1 MGDPRKQRK
10 KYSGPGHPWQKSRI
24 EEEKLL
30 TNEYGLKN
38 KKDLWKMTSR
48 LARFKSQAKAL
59 ISRKDEQGL
68 MEKSLFMA
76 KLQKLNLINTDATI
90 DDVLDLSVKDLLER
104 RLQTILFRKGHAK
117 SVKQA
122 RQMIVHEHVLI
133 NGQKM
138 NVPSFLV
145 PISIENSIDFH
156 PQSPFIDPD
165 HPERRIEE
173 MIPVVE
179 ETKVE
184 EEPIKVEE
192 AKQNE

>member
-24 EEEKLL
+24 EEEKIL

-48 LARFKSQAKAL
+48 LARFKKQAKAL
-59 ISRKDEQGL
+59 ISRKDAQGL
-68 MEKSLFMA
+68 MEKDLFLK
-76 KLQKLNLINTDATI
+76 KLQKLNLINHDATL
-90 DDVLDLSVKDLLER
+90 DHVLDLSVKDLLER

-117 SVKQA
+117 SIKQS

-165 HPERRIEE
+165 HPERKIEE

-179 ETKVE
+179 ETKE
-184 EEPIKVEE
+184 EVTKEEKTEE
-192 AKQNE
+192 AKK